1 MDEPSIERG
10 ALAVLGRLIAWI
22 ARWIVLLAM
31 ILVLLATGLVLALS
45 MRNDRVAVRGR
56 KPQFVPRISG

>member
-10 ALAVLGRLIAWI
+10 ALAVLGTLIAWI

-45 MRNDRVAVRGR
+45 MRNDRVSMRGR